1 MRRNTSITLYKTRR
15 IDATYQNIWA
25 FGNSSER
32 DAWLTSK
39 DRIQFVNCKYWKY
52 GEPIKVEISF
62 TDAFDYDYV
71 QIVNNVSDSV
81 NRKVYYC
88 FITNRAY
95 VSDNLTIMYLDVDI
109 VQTWY
114 FDGDG
119 SPCWAKNAMIAKS
132 TATINPPRGTA
143 NDFPAVQPIC
153 SDFIDAGQSYGVV
166 IYSSIN
172 LADLDNLTY
181 QTSIIDGQYTAS
193 PPYIMKGDSPSTIS
207 AIIRKVNDLGF
218 TDAISGIYIFP
229 TAYCNESILT
239 TTPQIPP
246 AEFYA
251 ADTVTITQPSK
262 CDGYTPVNNV
272 LLGYDYSYITINNGT
287 GETIKYRYEDF
298 EGSPAFRFRLCLAGG
313 SPTIIC
319 YPLNYITS
327 DGNERKQL
335 AQKITVP
342 VSCSYLND
350 SYKIWLAQSQNS
362 RQAALNQAAESIRQA
377 EQAKSASYAANLA
390 EPVNTVEQ
398 YARGLISGAA
408 DKLSQ
413 FGNLFSGDGI
423 ASIFGKKSEKTEQTQ
438 GLSIT
443 DIADTL
449 TDIGIAYVNRQLGIE
464 TAYQYDHAIKNAQ
477 LAQDALLASYRDR
490 AAVPAQA
497 VGSNAYG
504 DMTALGQYG
513 FMIATYTPTAEYA
526 EWIDKTLSAS
536 GHTVNKWALIKR
548 YHKKFD
554 YYKCTSIQLFSDEA
568 RPEFARYHITSII
581 NRGVYL
587 WYYDDADISSA
598 IGVPYNLENEVI

>member
-1 MRRNTSITLYKTRR
+1 MRRDTTIRLYKTRR

-25 FGNSSER
+25 FGSADDRE
-32 DAWLTSK
+32 AWLMSK
-39 DRIQFVNCKYWKY
+39 DSTMFTGCKYWKY
-52 GEPIKVEISF
+52 GEPIKVEIPF

-71 QIVNNVSDSV
+71 KIINNGDDV
-81 NRKVYYC
+81 RPPKIYYC

-95 VSDNLTIMYLDVDI
+95 ISDNLTIMYLDVDI

-114 FDGDG
+114 FNSDGT
-119 SPCWAKNAMIAKS
+119 PCWAKKAMISKS
-132 TATINPPRGTA
+132 TATINPPRGTP

-153 SDFIDAGQSYGVV
+153 TDLISANTEYGVV
-166 IYSSIN
+166 IYSSIDLTN
-172 LADLDNLTY
+172 LNSLRYLPA
-181 QTSIIDGQYTAS
+181 IINGQYTAA
-193 PPYIMKGDSPSTIS
+193 PPYVMKADVDALYSIISTLNN
-207 AIIRKVNDLGF
+207 KGY
-218 TDAISGIYIFP
+218 TDAIAGIYIFP
-229 TAYCNESILT
+229 ARYCNFSVLT
-239 TTPQIPP
+239 NSPKLPYADFYVNPP
-246 AEFYA
+246 
-251 ADTVTITQPSK
+251 VTINRPTK

-272 LLGYDYSYITINNGT
+272 LLGYDYSYITVNNGC
-287 GETIKYRYEDF
+287 GEVIKYNFEDF
-298 EGSPAFRFRLCLAGG
+298 YGDPIFNFRLCLAGG
-313 SPTIIC
+313 FPTIVCI
-319 YPLNYITS
+319 PENYIGPETL
-327 DGNERKQL
+327 DIQRVH
-335 AQKITVP
+335 KITVP

-408 DKLSQ
+408 DKLEQ
-413 FGNLFSGDGI
+413 FGNLFSGGGI
-423 ASIFGKKSEKTEQTQ
+423 AGIFGKKQQKTEQTQ

-443 DIADTL
+443 EVADTL

-504 DMTALGQYG
+504 DMTAFGQYG
-513 FMIATYTPTAEYA
+513 FMIATYTPTREYA

-536 GHTVNKWALIKR
+536 GHTVNKWGLIKR

-554 YYKCTSIQLFSDEA
+554 YYKCASMQLFADEA
-568 RPEFARYHITSII
+568 RPEFARYHIMSII

-587 WYYDDADISSA
+587 WYYDNGDISPA
-598 IGVPYNLENEVI
+598 IGVPYNLPNEVI

>member
-1 MRRNTSITLYKTRR
+1 MRRDTTITLYKTRR

-25 FGNSSER
+25 FGNVEER
-32 DAWLTSK
+32 NAWLTSK
-39 DRIQFVNCKYWKY
+39 DRVMFTNCKYWKY
-52 GEPIKVEISF
+52 GEPLKVEIPF

-71 QIVNNVSDSV
+71 RIVNNVSDPV
-81 NRKVYYC
+81 NQKTYYC

-95 VSDNLTIMYLDVDI
+95 ISDNLTIMYVDVDI

-114 FDGDG
+114 FDSDG
-119 SPCWAKNAMIAKS
+119 TPCWSKNAMIAKS

-153 SDFIDAGQSYGVV
+153 SDIIDAGQSYGVV
-166 IYSSIN
+166 IYSTIN
-172 LADLDNLTY
+172 LANLDNLTY
-181 QTSIIDGQYTAS
+181 QTAIIDGQYTAS
-193 PPYIMKGDSPSTIS
+193 PPYVMRADSPGAIS

-229 TAYCNESILT
+229 LRYCNQSVLT
-239 TTPQIPP
+239 ATPQLPP
-246 AEFYA
+246 AEFYTA
-251 ADTVTITQPSK
+251 PEVTIIQPSR
-262 CDGYTPVNNV
+262 CDGYTPVNSV
-272 LLGYDYSYITINNGT
+272 LLGYDYSYITVNNGT
-287 GETIKYRYEDF
+287 GEVIKYRYEDF
-298 EGSPAFRFRLCLAGG
+298 GGSPEFGFKLCLAGG
-313 SPTIIC
+313 SPTIVC
-319 YPLNYITS
+319 YPLNYITAA
-327 DGNERKQL
+327 DEYKQL

-408 DKLSQ
+408 DKLEQ

-423 ASIFGKKSEKTEQTQ
+423 AGIFGKKQQKTEQMQ
-438 GLSIT
+438 GFSISEV
-443 DIADTL
+443 ADTL

-477 LAQDALLASYRDR
+477 LAQDALLASYRDH

-513 FMIATYTPTAEYA
+513 FMIATYTPVREYA

-536 GHTVNKWALIKR
+536 GHTINKWGLIKR

-554 YYKCTSIQLFSDEA
+554 FYKCTSMQLFADEA
-568 RPEFARYHITSII
+568 RPELARYHIMSII
-581 NRGVYL
+581 NRGVYF
-587 WYYDDADISSA
+587 WYYDNGDISPA
-598 IGVPYNLENEVI
+598 IGVPYNLQNEVI

>member
-1 MRRNTSITLYKTRR
+1 MRRNTTITIYKTQR

-25 FGNSSER
+25 FNDTTER
-32 DAWLTSK
+32 GEWLRSK
-39 DRIQFVNCKYWKY
+39 PHIDFENCKFWKY
-52 GEPIKVEISF
+52 GEPIKIEVPF
-62 TDAFDYDYV
+62 ANAMDFDYV
-71 QIVNNVSDSV
+71 KITNHAGEAGNE
-81 NRKVYYC
+81 KTYYC

-95 VSDNLTIMYLDVDI
+95 ISDNLTMFYLDVDL

-114 FDGDG
+114 VDSTGV
-119 SPCWAKNAMIAKS
+119 PCWRHDAMIAKS
-132 TATINPPRGTA
+132 TAPINPPRGTA
-143 NDFPAVQPIC
+143 NDFPAVQPI
-153 SDFIDAGQSYGVV
+153 SNNVIVGGTYYGVV
-166 IYSSIN
+166 IYSTIN
-172 LADLDNLTY
+172 LANLNNLTY
-181 QTSIIDGQYTAS
+181 QTAIIDGQYTAA
-193 PPYIMKGDSPSTIS
+193 PPYVMTADNPADIS

-229 TAYCNESILT
+229 LRYCNESVLT
-239 TTPQIPP
+239 STPKLPTS
-246 AEFYA
+246 EFYA
-251 ADTVTITQPSK
+251 AQPVTITRPSQ
-262 CDGYTPVNNV
+262 CDGYTPVNSV
-272 LLGYDYSYITINNGT
+272 LLGYDYSYITVNNGT
-287 GETIKYRYEDF
+287 GEVIKYNYEDF
-298 EGSPAFRFRLCLAGG
+298 EGSPQFGFRLCLAGG
-313 SPTIIC
+313 SPTIAC
-319 YPLNYITS
+319 YPINYIAS
-327 DGNERKQL
+327 ADEYRQMS
-335 AQKITVP
+335 QKITVP

-362 RQAALNQAAESIRQA
+362 RQAALNQAAENIRQA

-408 DKLSQ
+408 DKLEQ

-423 ASIFGKKSEKTEQTQ
+423 AGIFGKKQQKTEQTQ
-438 GLSIT
+438 GLSISEV
-443 DIADTL
+443 ADTL

-504 DMTALGQYG
+504 DMTALQQYG

-536 GHTVNKWALIKR
+536 GHTINKWGRIAQ
-548 YHKKFD
+548 YHKTFD
-554 YYKCTSIQLFSDEA
+554 YYKCTSMQIFANAA
-568 RPEFARYHITSII
+568 RPEFARYHIMSIF

-587 WYYDDADISSA
+587 WYYDNGDISPA
-598 IGVPYNLENEVI
+598 IGIPYNLQNEVI

>member
-1 MRRNTSITLYKTRR
+1 MRRDTTITLYKTRR

-25 FGNSSER
+25 FSNAEER
-32 DAWLTSK
+32 NAWLTSK
-39 DRIQFVNCKYWKY
+39 DRIMFTNCKYWKY
-52 GEPIKVEISF
+52 GEPIKVEIPF

-71 QIVNNVSDSV
+71 QIVNNVSDTT
-81 NRKVYYC
+81 NRKTYYC

-95 VSDNLTIMYLDVDI
+95 ISDNLTVMYIDVDI

-114 FDGDG
+114 FNSDGT
-119 SPCWAKNAMIAKS
+119 PCWAKNAMIAKS

-153 SDFIDAGQSYGVV
+153 SDFISPGKAYGVV

-172 LADLDNLTY
+172 LSNLESPTY
-181 QTSIIDGQYTAS
+181 QTAMIDGQYTAA
-193 PPYIMKGDSPSTIS
+193 PPYVMRADVTTISNIISTLNNKGYTDVIAGIYMFPALYCNFTLLTNSPQLPTDNFYLSSTIT
-207 AIIRKVNDLGF
+207 INR
-218 TDAISGIYIFP
+218 P
-229 TAYCNESILT
+229 T
-239 TTPQIPP
+239 Q
-246 AEFYA
+246 
-251 ADTVTITQPSK
+251 

-272 LLGYDYSYITINNGT
+272 LLGYDYSYITVNNGT
-287 GETIKYRYEDF
+287 GEVTKYSYEDF
-298 EGSPAFRFRLCLAGG
+298 DGSPQFGFRLCLAGG
-313 SPTIIC
+313 SPSIAC
-319 YPLNYITS
+319 YPTNYITA
-327 DGNERKQL
+327 DADEYRQL
-335 AQKITVP
+335 SQKITVP

-408 DKLSQ
+408 DKLEQ

-423 ASIFGKKSEKTEQTQ
+423 AGIFGKKQQKTEQTQ
-438 GLSIT
+438 GLSISEV
-443 DIADTL
+443 ADTL

-464 TAYQYDHAIKNAQ
+464 TAYQYDHAIKNAE

-513 FMIATYTPTAEYA
+513 FMIAKYTPTADYA

-536 GHTVNKWALIKR
+536 GHTVNKWGLIKR

-554 YYKCTSIQLFSDEA
+554 YYKCTSMQLFADEA
-568 RPEFARYHITSII
+568 RPEFARYHIMSII

-587 WYYDDADISSA
+587 WYYDNGDISPA
-598 IGVPYNLENEVI
+598 IGVPYNLPNEVI

>member
-1 MRRNTSITLYKTRR
+1 MRRDTTITLYKTHR

-25 FGNSSER
+25 FGNVDER
-32 DAWLTSK
+32 NAWLTSK
-39 DRIQFVNCKYWKY
+39 DRTMFTNCKYWKY
-52 GEPIKVEISF
+52 GEPIKVEIPF

-71 QIVNNVSDSV
+71 QIVNNVSDPA
-81 NRKVYYC
+81 NRKIYYC

-95 VSDNLTIMYLDVDI
+95 ISDNLTVMYIDVDI

-114 FDGDG
+114 FDSDG
-119 SPCWAKNAMIAKS
+119 KPCWAKNTMIAKS

-153 SDFIDAGQSYGVV
+153 SDFSSAGKAYGIV

-172 LADLDNLTY
+172 LSNLDTPTY
-181 QTSIIDGQYTAS
+181 TSGIIDGQYTAA
-193 PPYIMKGDSPSTIS
+193 PPYVMNANVATVTNIINTLNNKGY
-207 AIIRKVNDLGF
+207 
-218 TDAISGIYIFP
+218 TDAIAGIYIFP
-229 TAYCNESILT
+229 LIYCNFTVLT
-239 TTPQIPP
+239 DSPQLPP
-246 AEFYA
+246 AEFYNSS
-251 ADTVTITQPSK
+251 TITLNQPSK

-272 LLGYDYSYITINNGT
+272 LLGYDYSYITVNNGT
-287 GETIKYRYEDF
+287 GEVVKYHYEDF
-298 EGSPAFRFRLCLAGG
+298 DGSPQFAFRLCLAGG
-313 SPTIIC
+313 SPSIVC
-319 YPLNYITS
+319 YPTNYITA
-327 DGNERKQL
+327 DADEHKQL
-335 AQKITVP
+335 VQKITVP

-350 SYKIWLAQSQNS
+350 SYKIWLAQTQNS

-377 EQAKSASYAANLA
+377 EHAKSASYAANLA
-390 EPVNTVEQ
+390 EPVNVFEQ
-398 YARGLISGAA
+398 YARGIISSTA
-408 DKLSQ
+408 DKLEQ

-423 ASIFGKKSEKTEQTQ
+423 AGIFGKKSQKTEQTQ
-438 GLSIT
+438 GLPIT
-443 DIADTL
+443 EIADTL

-490 AAVPAQA
+490 VAVPAQA

-513 FMIATYTPTAEYA
+513 FMIATFTPTAEYA

-536 GHTVNKWALIKR
+536 GHTVNKWGLIKR

-554 YYKCTSIQLFSDEA
+554 YYKCASMQLFADEA
-568 RPEFARYHITSII
+568 RPEFARYHIMSII

-587 WYYDDADISSA
+587 WYYDNGDISPA
-598 IGVPYNLENEVI
+598 IGVPYNLQNEVI

>member
-1 MRRNTSITLYKTRR
+1 MRRDTTITLYKTRR

-25 FGNSSER
+25 FGNADER
-32 DAWLTSK
+32 NAWLLSK
-39 DRIQFVNCKYWKY
+39 DSVMFTDCKFWKY
-52 GEPIKVEISF
+52 GEPIKVEIPF
-62 TDAFDYDYV
+62 ADVFEYDYV
-71 QIVNNVSDSV
+71 KIVNNVSDAT
-81 NRKVYYC
+81 KQKTYYC

-95 VSDNLTIMYLDVDI
+95 ISDNLSIMYLDVDI

-114 FDGDG
+114 FNSDGT
-119 SPCWAKNAMIAKS
+119 PCWAKNAMIAKS

-143 NDFPAVQPIC
+143 NDFPTVQPIC
-153 SDFIDAGQSYGVV
+153 NDFSSAGKAYGIV

-172 LADLDNLTY
+172 LANLDTPSY
-181 QTSIIDGQYTAS
+181 TSGIIDGQYTAA
-193 PPYIMKGDSPSTIS
+193 PPYVMNANVTAVTNIINTLNNKGY
-207 AIIRKVNDLGF
+207 
-218 TDAISGIYIFP
+218 TDAIAGIYIFP
-229 TAYCNESILT
+229 LAYCNFNVLT
-239 TTPQIPP
+239 DSPQLPP
-246 AEFYA
+246 AEFYNSS
-251 ADTVTITQPSK
+251 TITLNQPSK

-287 GETIKYRYEDF
+287 GEIVKYHYEDF
-298 EGSPAFRFRLCLAGG
+298 YGSPQFAFRLCLAGG
-313 SPTIIC
+313 SPSIVC
-319 YPLNYITS
+319 YPTNYITA
-327 DGNERKQL
+327 DVDEHKQL
-335 AQKITVP
+335 AQKITIP

-362 RQAALNQAAESIRQA
+362 RQVALNQSAESIRQA
-377 EQAKSASYAANLA
+377 GYAKNASYAANLA
-390 EPVNTVEQ
+390 GPVYDFEQ
-398 YARGLISGAA
+398 YARGIIGNAT
-408 DKLSQ
+408 DKLSK

-423 ASIFGKKSEKTEQTQ
+423 ASLFGKKKQKTEQSQ
-438 GLSIT
+438 GLPIT
-443 DIADTL
+443 EIADTL

-504 DMTALGQYG
+504 DMTTLGQYG
-513 FMIATYTPTAEYA
+513 FMFAAYTPTAEYA

-536 GHTVNKWALIKR
+536 GHTVNQWALIKR

-554 YYKCTSIQLFSDEA
+554 YYKCASIQLFADEA

-598 IGVPYNLENEVI
+598 IGVPYNLQNEVI

>member
-1 MRRNTSITLYKTRR
+1 MRQRNTLITLYKTQR

-25 FGNSSER
+25 FNDTTER
-32 DAWLTSK
+32 LEWLTSK
-39 DRIQFVNCKYWKY
+39 PHRDFYNCKYWKY
-52 GEPIKVEISF
+52 GEPIKLEIPF
-62 TDAFDYDYV
+62 YNAMDFDYV
-71 QIVNNVSDSV
+71 KITNNVGEQGV
-81 NRKVYYC
+81 EKIYYC

-95 VSDNLTIMYLDVDI
+95 ISDNLSIFYVDVDI

-114 FDGDG
+114 VDSAGV
-119 SPCWAKNAMIAKS
+119 PCWKKDAMIAKS
-132 TATINPPRGTA
+132 TAPINPPRGTA
-143 NDFPAVQPIC
+143 SDFPAVQPIC
-153 SDFIDAGQSYGVV
+153 SDFITAGTSYGVV

-172 LADLDNLTY
+172 LANLDTPTY
-181 QTSIIDGQYTAS
+181 QTAIIDGQYTAA
-193 PPYIMKGDSPSTIS
+193 PPYVMLANVTAISNIITSLNNKGY
-207 AIIRKVNDLGF
+207 
-218 TDAISGIYIFP
+218 TDAISGIYIYP
-229 TAYCNESILT
+229 LRYCNQSMLT
-239 TTPQIPP
+239 NSPQLPT

-251 ADTVTITQPSK
+251 TEVVTINQPTK
-262 CDGYTPVNNV
+262 CDGYTPLNNV

-287 GETIKYRYEDF
+287 GEVVKYRYEDF
-298 EGSPAFRFRLCLAGG
+298 DGSPQFGFRLCLAGG
-313 SPTIIC
+313 SPSIVC
-319 YPLNYITS
+319 YARNYITS
-327 DGNERKQL
+327 DVDERIQM

-408 DKLSQ
+408 DKLEQ

-423 ASIFGKKSEKTEQTQ
+423 AGIFGKKQQKTEQTQ
-438 GLSIT
+438 GLSISEV
-443 DIADTL
+443 ADTL

-513 FMIATYTPTAEYA
+513 FMIATYTPVREYA

-536 GHTVNKWALIKR
+536 GHTVNKWGRIAR
-548 YHKKFD
+548 YHKTFD
-554 YYKCTSIQLFSDEA
+554 YYKCTSMQIFANAA
-568 RPEFARYHITSII
+568 RPEFARYHIMSIF

-587 WYYDDADISSA
+587 WYYNDGDISPA
-598 IGVPYNLENEVI
+598 IGIPYNLQNEVI

>member
-1 MRRNTSITLYKTRR
+1 MRRNTTITLYKTQR

-25 FGNSSER
+25 FNDTTER
-32 DAWLTSK
+32 GEWLRSK
-39 DRIQFVNCKYWKY
+39 PHVMFENCKYWKY
-52 GEPIKVEISF
+52 GEPIKLEVPFASAM
-62 TDAFDYDYV
+62 DFDYV
-71 QIVNNVSDSV
+71 KITNHAGEVGNE
-81 NRKVYYC
+81 KIYYC

-95 VSDNLTIMYLDVDI
+95 LSDNLTVFYVDVDI
-109 VQTWY
+109 VQTW
-114 FDGDG
+114 FVDSAGA
-119 SPCWAKNAMIAKS
+119 PCWKKDAMIAKS
-132 TATINPPRGTA
+132 TAPINPPRGTA
-143 NDFPAVQPIC
+143 SDFPVVQPIC
-153 SDFIDAGQSYGVV
+153 KELNDGGTAYGVV

-172 LADLDNLTY
+172 LANLESLTY
-181 QTSIIDGQYTAS
+181 QTAIIDGRYTAA
-193 PPYIMKGDSPSTIS
+193 PPYVMNADVS
-207 AIIRKVNDLGF
+207 AISNIITKLNNNGY
-218 TDAISGIYIFP
+218 TDAIAGIYLFP
-229 TAYCNESILT
+229 LKYCNYPMLSNSPQLPPENFYLT
-239 TTPQIPP
+239 STL
-246 AEFYA
+246 
-251 ADTVTITQPSK
+251 TVVQPSK

-287 GETIKYRYEDF
+287 GEVVKYRFEDF
-298 EGSPAFRFRLCLAGG
+298 DGSPQFAFRLCLAGG
-313 SPTIIC
+313 SPSIVC
-319 YPLNYITS
+319 YPTNYITA
-327 DGNERKQL
+327 DAAEHKQL

-362 RQAALNQAAESIRQA
+362 RQAALNQSAESIRQA
-377 EQAKSASYAANLA
+377 QQAKSASYAANLA

-408 DKLSQ
+408 DKLEQ

-423 ASIFGKKSEKTEQTQ
+423 AGIFGKKQQKTEQSQ

-443 DIADTL
+443 EVADTL

-513 FMIATYTPTAEYA
+513 FMFATYTPTAEYA

-536 GHTVNKWALIKR
+536 GHTVNKWGRIAR
-548 YHKKFD
+548 YHKTFD
-554 YYKCTSIQLFSDEA
+554 FYKCTSMQIFANAA
-568 RPEFARYHITSII
+568 RPEFARYHIMSIF

-587 WYYDDADISSA
+587 WYYNDGDISPA
-598 IGVPYNLENEVI
+598 IGIPYNLQNEVI

>member
-1 MRRNTSITLYKTRR
+1 MRRDTTITLYKTRR

-25 FGNSSER
+25 FGNVEER
-32 DAWLTSK
+32 NAWLTSK
-39 DRIQFVNCKYWKY
+39 DRTMFTNCKYWKY
-52 GEPIKVEISF
+52 GEPLKIEIPF
-62 TDAFDYDYV
+62 TDAFEYDYV
-71 QIVNNVSDSV
+71 QIVNNVSDAT
-81 NRKVYYC
+81 NRKTYYC

-95 VSDNLTIMYLDVDI
+95 ISDNLTVMYIDVDI

-114 FDGDG
+114 FNSDGT
-119 SPCWAKNAMIAKS
+119 PCWAKNAMIAKS
-132 TATINPPRGTA
+132 TATINPPRGAA

-153 SDFIDAGQSYGVV
+153 SDFISPGKAYGVV
-166 IYSSIN
+166 IYSSVN
-172 LADLDNLTY
+172 LSNLESPTY
-181 QTSIIDGQYTAS
+181 QTAMIDGQYTAA
-193 PPYIMKGDSPSTIS
+193 PPYVMRADVTTIS
-207 AIIRKVNDLGF
+207 NIISTLNNKGY
-218 TDAISGIYIFP
+218 TDAIAGIYIFP
-229 TAYCNESILT
+229 ALYCNFTLLT
-239 TTPQIPP
+239 NSPQLPTDD
-246 AEFYA
+246 FYLSS
-251 ADTVTITQPSK
+251 TITINRPTQ

-272 LLGYDYSYITINNGT
+272 LLGYDYSYITVNNGT
-287 GETIKYRYEDF
+287 GEVTKYSYEDF
-298 EGSPAFRFRLCLAGG
+298 DGSPQFGFRLCLVGG
-313 SPTIIC
+313 SPSIAC
-319 YPLNYITS
+319 YPTNYITA
-327 DGNERKQL
+327 DADEYRQL
-335 AQKITVP
+335 SQKITVP

-377 EQAKSASYAANLA
+377 EQAKSASYSANLA

-408 DKLSQ
+408 DKLEQ

-423 ASIFGKKSEKTEQTQ
+423 AGIFGKKQQKTEQTQ

-443 DIADTL
+443 EVADTL

-536 GHTVNKWALIKR
+536 GHTVNKWGLIKR

-554 YYKCTSIQLFSDEA
+554 YYKCTSMQLFADEA
-568 RPEFARYHITSII
+568 RPEFARYHIMSII

-587 WYYDDADISSA
+587 WYYDNGDISPA
-598 IGVPYNLENEVI
+598 IGVPYNLQNEVI

>member
-1 MRRNTSITLYKTRR
+1 MRRGTTITLYKTHR

-25 FGNSSER
+25 FDSADER
-32 DAWLTSK
+32 NAWLMTK
-39 DRIQFVNCKYWKY
+39 DSIMFTGCKYWKY
-52 GEPIKVEISF
+52 GEPIKVEIPF
-62 TDAFDYDYV
+62 TNAFDYDYV
-71 QIVNNVSDSV
+71 KIINKGDDVTPP
-81 NRKVYYC
+81 KIYYC

-95 VSDNLTIMYLDVDI
+95 ISDNLSIMYLDVDI

-114 FDGDG
+114 FNSDGT
-119 SPCWAKNAMIAKS
+119 PCWAKNAMIAKS
-132 TATINPPRGTA
+132 TATTNPPRGTA
-143 NDFPAVQPIC
+143 NDFPSVQPIC
-153 SDFIDAGQSYGVV
+153 SDFITPGNLYGVV

-172 LADLDNLTY
+172 LTSLDSPGY
-181 QTSIIDGQYTAS
+181 VSAIIDGQYTAA
-193 PPYIMKGDSPSTIS
+193 PPYVMKSDVT
-207 AIIRKVNDLGF
+207 AITNIIKTLNDKGY

-229 TAYCNESILT
+229 ALYCNFTTLT
-239 TTPQIPP
+239 NSPQLPQ
-246 AEFYA
+246 ANFYLSS
-251 ADTVTITQPSK
+251 TVTINRPSK

-272 LLGYDYSYITINNGT
+272 LLGYDYSYITVNNGT
-287 GETIKYRYEDF
+287 GEVVKYSYEDF
-298 EGSPAFRFRLCLAGG
+298 DGSPQFAFRLCLAGG
-313 SPTIIC
+313 SPSIVC
-319 YPLNYITS
+319 YPTNYITA
-327 DGNERKQL
+327 DAEEHKQL

-350 SYKIWLAQSQNS
+350 NYKIWLAQSQNS

-408 DKLSQ
+408 DKLEQ

-423 ASIFGKKSEKTEQTQ
+423 AGIFGKKSQKTEQTQ
-438 GLSIT
+438 GLSISEV
-443 DIADTL
+443 ADTL

-536 GHTVNKWALIKR
+536 GHTINKWGLIKR

-554 YYKCTSIQLFSDEA
+554 YYKCTSMQLFADEA
-568 RPEFARYHITSII
+568 RPEFARYHIMSIF

-587 WYYDDADISSA
+587 WYYDGGDISPA
-598 IGVPYNLENEVI
+598 IGIPYNLQNEVI

>member
-1 MRRNTSITLYKTRR
+1 MRRNTTITVYKTQR

-25 FGNSSER
+25 FDNTTERGEWLNSKPHTTLE
-32 DAWLTSK
+32 
-39 DRIQFVNCKYWKY
+39 NCKYWKY
-52 GEPIKVEISF
+52 GEPIKLEVPFVSAI
-62 TDAFDYDYV
+62 DFDYV
-71 QIVNNVSDSV
+71 KITNNAGEVGSE
-81 NRKVYYC
+81 KIYYC

-95 VSDNLTIMYLDVDI
+95 LSDNLTVFYVDVDI

-114 FDGDG
+114 IDSAGV
-119 SPCWAKNAMIAKS
+119 PCWKKDAMIAKS
-132 TATINPPRGTA
+132 TATINPPRGTT

-153 SDFIDAGQSYGVV
+153 SGFISAGKTYGVV

-172 LADLDNLTY
+172 LSNLESPTY
-181 QTSIIDGQYTAS
+181 QTAIIDGQYTAA
-193 PPYIMKGDSPSTIS
+193 PPYVMTADVTAISNVITTLNNKGY
-207 AIIRKVNDLGF
+207 
-218 TDAISGIYIFP
+218 TDAIAGIYIFP
-229 TAYCNESILT
+229 SIYCNFTLLT
-239 TTPQIPP
+239 NSPQLPTD
-246 AEFYA
+246 AFYSSS
-251 ADTVTITQPSK
+251 TITINRPTQ

-272 LLGYDYSYITINNGT
+272 LLGYDYSYITVNNGT
-287 GETIKYRYEDF
+287 GEVTKYSFEDF
-298 EGSPAFRFRLCLAGG
+298 DGSPQFGFRLCLAGG
-313 SPTIIC
+313 SPSIAC
-319 YPLNYITS
+319 YPTNYITA
-327 DGNERKQL
+327 DADEYRQL
-335 AQKITVP
+335 SQKITVP

-408 DKLSQ
+408 DKLEQ

-423 ASIFGKKSEKTEQTQ
+423 AGIFGKKQQKTEQTQ
-438 GLSIT
+438 GLSISEV
-443 DIADTL
+443 ADTL

-536 GHTVNKWALIKR
+536 GHTINKWGRIAR
-548 YHKKFD
+548 YHKTFD
-554 YYKCTSIQLFSDEA
+554 FYKCTSMQIFANSA
-568 RPEFARYHITSII
+568 RPEFARYHIMSIF

-587 WYYDDADISSA
+587 WYYNDGDISPA
-598 IGVPYNLENEVI
+598 IGIPYNLPNEVI

>member
-1 MRRNTSITLYKTRR
+1 MRRDTTITLYKTRR

-25 FGNSSER
+25 FGNADER
-32 DAWLTSK
+32 NAWLTSK
-39 DRIQFVNCKYWKY
+39 DRTMFTNCKYWKY
-52 GEPIKVEISF
+52 GEPLKVEIPF

-71 QIVNNVSDSV
+71 RIVNNVSDPV
-81 NRKVYYC
+81 NQKTYYC

-95 VSDNLTIMYLDVDI
+95 ISDNLTIMYVDVDI

-114 FDGDG
+114 FDSDG
-119 SPCWAKNAMIAKS
+119 KPCWSKNAMIAKS

-143 NDFPAVQPIC
+143 NDFPSVEPIC
-153 SDFIDAGQSYGVV
+153 HDIITAGRQYGIV

-172 LADLDNLTY
+172 LEYLDNPSYLPA
-181 QTSIIDGQYTAS
+181 IIDGQYTAA
-193 PPYIMKGDSPSTIS
+193 PPYVMTSDVTALANIITTLNNKGY
-207 AIIRKVNDLGF
+207 
-218 TDAISGIYIFP
+218 TDAISGIYVFP
-229 TAYCNESILT
+229 LDYCNAGVLT
-239 TTPQIPP
+239 NSPKLP
-246 AEFYA
+246 ATEFYL
-251 ADTVTITQPSK
+251 TGTLTIKRPVK
-262 CDGYTPVNNV
+262 CETYTPVNSV
-272 LLGYDYSYITINNGT
+272 LLGYDYSYITVNNGC
-287 GETIKYRYEDF
+287 GEVIKYNFEDF
-298 EGSPAFRFRLCLAGG
+298 GGDPIFSFRLCLAGG
-313 SPTIIC
+313 FPTIVC
-319 YPLNYITS
+319 MPENYIGPEQA
-327 DGNERKQL
+327 DIQR
-335 AQKITVP
+335 AHKITVP

-377 EQAKSASYAANLA
+377 EQAKNASYAANLA

-408 DKLSQ
+408 DKLEQ

-423 ASIFGKKSEKTEQTQ
+423 AGIFGKKQQKTEQAQ
-438 GLSIT
+438 GLSISEV
-443 DIADTL
+443 ADTL

-536 GHTVNKWALIKR
+536 GHTVNKWGLIKR

-554 YYKCTSIQLFSDEA
+554 YYKCTSMQLFADEA
-568 RPEFARYHITSII
+568 RPEFARYHIMSII
-581 NRGVYL
+581 NRGVYF
-587 WYYDDADISSA
+587 WYYDNGDISPA
-598 IGVPYNLENEVI
+598 IGVPYNLQNEVI

>member
-1 MRRNTSITLYKTRR
+1 MRRNTTITIYKTQR

-25 FGNSSER
+25 FNDTTER
-32 DAWLTSK
+32 GDWLRSK
-39 DRIQFVNCKYWKY
+39 PHIDFENCKYWKY
-52 GEPIKVEISF
+52 GEPIKLEVPF
-62 TDAFDYDYV
+62 VDAMDFDYV
-71 QIVNNVSDSV
+71 KITNHPGEVGNE
-81 NRKVYYC
+81 KVYYC

-95 VSDNLTIMYLDVDI
+95 ISDNLTVFYVDVDI

-114 FDGDG
+114 VDSAGV
-119 SPCWAKNAMIAKS
+119 PCWKHDAMIAKS
-132 TATINPPRGTA
+132 TATINPPRGTP

-153 SDFIDAGQSYGVV
+153 SNLITGGTEYGVV

-172 LADLDNLTY
+172 LTKLDSPTY
-181 QTSIIDGQYTAS
+181 TSAIIDGQYTAA
-193 PPYIMKGDSPSTIS
+193 PPYVMLANVTAISNIITSLNNKGY
-207 AIIRKVNDLGF
+207 
-218 TDAISGIYIFP
+218 TDAISGIYMFP
-229 TAYCNESILT
+229 LVYCDRTILT
-239 TTPQIPP
+239 NTPQIPP
-246 AEFYA
+246 GEFYA
-251 ADTVTITQPSK
+251 TEVVTINQPSK

-287 GETIKYRYEDF
+287 GEVVKYRYEDF
-298 EGSPAFRFRLCLAGG
+298 DGSPEFGFRLCLAGG
-313 SPTIIC
+313 SPSIVC
-319 YPLNYITS
+319 YPRNYITS
-327 DGNERKQL
+327 DIDERIQI

-408 DKLSQ
+408 DKLEQ

-423 ASIFGKKSEKTEQTQ
+423 AGIFGKKQQKTEQTQ
-438 GLSIT
+438 GLSISEV
-443 DIADTL
+443 ADTL

-536 GHTVNKWALIKR
+536 GHTVNKWGRIAR
-548 YHKKFD
+548 YHKTFD
-554 YYKCTSIQLFSDEA
+554 FYKCTSMQLFANSA
-568 RPEFARYHITSII
+568 RPEFARYHIMSIF

-587 WYYDDADISSA
+587 WYYNDGDISPA
-598 IGVPYNLENEVI
+598 IGIPYNLQNEVI

>member
-1 MRRNTSITLYKTRR
+1 MRRNTLITLYKTRR

-25 FGNSSER
+25 FRNAEER
-32 DAWLTSK
+32 NAWLTSK
-39 DRIQFVNCKYWKY
+39 DYVLFQDCKYWKY
-52 GEPIKVEISF
+52 GEPIKVEIPFS
-62 TDAFDYDYV
+62 DAFDYDYV
-71 QIVNNVSDSV
+71 KIINNSSDAS
-81 NRKVYYC
+81 KQKTYYC

-95 VSDNLTIMYLDVDI
+95 VSDNLTIMYIDVDI

-114 FDGDG
+114 FNSDGT
-119 SPCWAKNAMIAKS
+119 PCWAKNAMIAKS

-143 NDFPAVQPIC
+143 SDFPAVQPIC
-153 SDFIDAGQSYGVV
+153 SNLITGGTEYGVV

-172 LADLDNLTY
+172 LTNLNSPSY
-181 QTSIIDGQYTAS
+181 TSAIIDGQYTAA
-193 PPYIMKGDSPSTIS
+193 PPYVMLADVTAISNIITSLNNKGY
-207 AIIRKVNDLGF
+207 
-218 TDAISGIYIFP
+218 TDAISGIYMFP
-229 TAYCNESILT
+229 LVYCDRSILT
-239 TTPQIPP
+239 NTPRIPP
-246 AEFYA
+246 GEFYA
-251 ADTVTITQPSK
+251 TEVVTINQPSK

-287 GETIKYRYEDF
+287 GEVVKYRYEDF
-298 EGSPAFRFRLCLAGG
+298 DGSPEFGFRLCLAGG
-313 SPTIIC
+313 SPSVVC
-319 YPLNYITS
+319 YPRNYITS
-327 DGNERKQL
+327 DIDERIQI

-408 DKLSQ
+408 DKLEQ

-423 ASIFGKKSEKTEQTQ
+423 AGIFGKKQQKTEQTQ
-438 GLSIT
+438 GLSISEV
-443 DIADTL
+443 ADTL

-513 FMIATYTPTAEYA
+513 FMIATYTPVHEYA

-536 GHTVNKWALIKR
+536 GHTVNKWGLIKR

-554 YYKCTSIQLFSDEA
+554 YYKCTSMQLFADEA
-568 RPEFARYHITSII
+568 RPEFARYHIMSIF

-587 WYYDDADISSA
+587 WYYNDGDISPA
-598 IGVPYNLENEVI
+598 IGIPYNLPNEVI

>member
-1 MRRNTSITLYKTRR
+1 MRRNTTITIYKTQR

-25 FGNSSER
+25 FNDTTER
-32 DAWLTSK
+32 GEWLRSK
-39 DRIQFVNCKYWKY
+39 PHTTFENCKYWKY
-52 GEPIKVEISF
+52 GEPIKIEVPFASAM
-62 TDAFDYDYV
+62 DFDYV
-71 QIVNNVSDSV
+71 KITNHAGEVGNE
-81 NRKVYYC
+81 KVYYC

-95 VSDNLTIMYLDVDI
+95 ISDNLTVFYVDVDI
-109 VQTWY
+109 VQTW
-114 FDGDG
+114 FIDSAGV
-119 SPCWAKNAMIAKS
+119 PCWKKDAMIAKS
-132 TATINPPRGTA
+132 TAPINPPRGTP

-153 SDFIDAGQSYGVV
+153 SDFISAGKTYGVV

-172 LADLDNLTY
+172 LANLESPTY
-181 QTSIIDGQYTAS
+181 QTAIIDGQYTAA
-193 PPYIMKGDSPSTIS
+193 PPYVMLANVTAISNIITSLNNKGY
-207 AIIRKVNDLGF
+207 

-229 TAYCNESILT
+229 LRYCKQSILT
-239 TTPQIPP
+239 NSPQLPS
-246 AEFYA
+246 AEFYE
-251 ADTVTITQPSK
+251 TEVVTINQPSK
-262 CDGYTPVNNV
+262 CDGYTPLNNV

-287 GETIKYRYEDF
+287 GEVVKYRYEDF
-298 EGSPAFRFRLCLAGG
+298 DGSPQFGFRLCLAGG
-313 SPTIIC
+313 SPSIVC
-319 YPLNYITS
+319 YARNYITS
-327 DGNERKQL
+327 DVDERIQT

-408 DKLSQ
+408 DKLEQ

-423 ASIFGKKSEKTEQTQ
+423 AGIFGKKQQKTEQTQ

-443 DIADTL
+443 EVADTL

-477 LAQDALLASYRDR
+477 LAQDALLASYRDH

-526 EWIDKTLSAS
+526 EWIDKTLPAS
-536 GHTVNKWALIKR
+536 GHTVNKWGRIAK
-548 YHKKFD
+548 YHKVFD
-554 YYKCTSIQLFSDEA
+554 YYKCTSMQIFANAA
-568 RPEFARYHITSII
+568 RPEFARYHIMSIF

-587 WYYDDADISSA
+587 WYYNDGDISPA
-598 IGVPYNLENEVI
+598 IGIPYNLQNEVI

>member
-1 MRRNTSITLYKTRR
+1 MFT
-15 IDATYQNIWA
+15 
-25 FGNSSER
+25 
-32 DAWLTSK
+32 
-39 DRIQFVNCKYWKY
+39 NCKYWKY
-52 GEPIKVEISF
+52 GEPLKIEIPF

-71 QIVNNVSDSV
+71 QIVNNVSDPA
-81 NRKVYYC
+81 NRKTYYC

-95 VSDNLTIMYLDVDI
+95 VSDNITIMYIDVDI

-114 FDGDG
+114 FNSDGT
-119 SPCWAKNAMIAKS
+119 PCWAKNAMIAKS

-143 NDFPAVQPIC
+143 NDFPSVQPIC
-153 SDFIDAGQSYGVV
+153 SDFITPGNLYGVV

-172 LADLDNLTY
+172 LTSLDSPGY
-181 QTSIIDGQYTAS
+181 VSAVIDGQYTAA
-193 PPYIMKGDSPSTIS
+193 PPYVMKSDVT
-207 AIIRKVNDLGF
+207 AITNIIKTLNDKGY

-229 TAYCNESILT
+229 GLYCNFTTLT
-239 TTPQIPP
+239 NSPQLPQ
-246 AEFYA
+246 ANFYLSS
-251 ADTVTITQPSK
+251 TVTINRPSK

-287 GETIKYRYEDF
+287 GEVVKYRYEDF
-298 EGSPAFRFRLCLAGG
+298 DGSPQFAFRLCLAGG
-313 SPTIIC
+313 SPSIVC
-319 YPLNYITS
+319 YPTNYITA
-327 DGNERKQL
+327 DAEEHKQL

-362 RQAALNQAAESIRQA
+362 RQAALNQATESIRQA

-408 DKLSQ
+408 DKLEQ

-423 ASIFGKKSEKTEQTQ
+423 AGIFGKKQQKTEQTQ

-443 DIADTL
+443 EVADTL

-504 DMTALGQYG
+504 DMTAMGQYG
-513 FMIATYTPTAEYA
+513 FMIAAYTPTAEYA

-536 GHTVNKWALIKR
+536 GHTINKWGLIKR

-554 YYKCTSIQLFSDEA
+554 YYKCTSMQLFADEA
-568 RPEFARYHITSII
+568 RPEFARYHIMSIF

-587 WYYDDADISSA
+587 WYYDGGDISPA
-598 IGVPYNLENEVI
+598 IGIPYNLQNEVI

>member
-1 MRRNTSITLYKTRR
+1 MRRDTTITLYKTRR

-25 FGNSSER
+25 FGNVEER
-32 DAWLTSK
+32 NAWFTSK
-39 DRIQFVNCKYWKY
+39 DRVMFTNCKYWKY
-52 GEPIKVEISF
+52 GEPLKVEIPF

-71 QIVNNVSDSV
+71 RIVNNVSDPV
-81 NRKVYYC
+81 NQKTYYC

-95 VSDNLTIMYLDVDI
+95 ISDNLTIMYVDVDI

-114 FDGDG
+114 FDSDG
-119 SPCWAKNAMIAKS
+119 KPCWSKNAMIAKS

-143 NDFPAVQPIC
+143 SDFPSVEPIC
-153 SDFIDAGQSYGVV
+153 HDIITAGRQYGIV

-172 LADLDNLTY
+172 LEHLDNPSYLPA
-181 QTSIIDGQYTAS
+181 IIDGQYTAA
-193 PPYIMKGDSPSTIS
+193 PPYVMTSDVTALANIITTLNNKGY
-207 AIIRKVNDLGF
+207 
-218 TDAISGIYIFP
+218 TDAISGIYVFP
-229 TAYCNESILT
+229 LDYCNAGVLT
-239 TTPQIPP
+239 NSPKLP
-246 AEFYA
+246 APEFYL
-251 ADTVTITQPSK
+251 TGTLTIKRPVK
-262 CDGYTPVNNV
+262 CETYTPVNSV
-272 LLGYDYSYITINNGT
+272 LLGYDYSYITVNNGC
-287 GETIKYRYEDF
+287 GEVIKYNFEDF
-298 EGSPAFRFRLCLAGG
+298 SGDPIFSFRLCLAGG
-313 SPTIIC
+313 FPTIVC
-319 YPLNYITS
+319 MPENYIGPEQA
-327 DGNERKQL
+327 DIQR
-335 AQKITVP
+335 AHKITVP

-398 YARGLISGAA
+398 YARGLISGVA
-408 DKLSQ
+408 DKLEQ

-423 ASIFGKKSEKTEQTQ
+423 AGIFGKKQQKTEQAQ
-438 GLSIT
+438 GLSISEV
-443 DIADTL
+443 ADTL

-536 GHTVNKWALIKR
+536 GHTVNKWGLIKR

-554 YYKCTSIQLFSDEA
+554 YYKCTSMQLFADEA
-568 RPEFARYHITSII
+568 RPEFARYHIMSII
-581 NRGVYL
+581 NRGVYF
-587 WYYDDADISSA
+587 WYYDNGDISPA
-598 IGVPYNLENEVI
+598 IGVPYNLQNEVI

>member
-1 MRRNTSITLYKTRR
+1 MRRDTTITLYKTRR

-25 FGNSSER
+25 FGNAEER
-32 DAWLTSK
+32 NAWLTSK
-39 DRIQFVNCKYWKY
+39 DRAMFTGCKYWKY
-52 GEPIKVEISF
+52 GEPLKVEIPF

-71 QIVNNVSDSV
+71 QIVNNVSDPT
-81 NRKVYYC
+81 NRKIYYC

-95 VSDNLTIMYLDVDI
+95 ISDNLTIMYIDVDI

-114 FDGDG
+114 FNSDGT
-119 SPCWAKNAMIAKS
+119 PCWAKNAMIAKS

-153 SDFIDAGQSYGVV
+153 SDLITAGNTYGVV

-172 LADLDNLTY
+172 LANLESPTY
-181 QTSIIDGQYTAS
+181 QTSIIDGQYTAA
-193 PPYIMKGDSPSTIS
+193 PPYVMKADVS
-207 AIIRKVNDLGF
+207 AISNIITTLNNKGY
-218 TDAISGIYIFP
+218 TDAIAGIYIFP
-229 TAYCNESILT
+229 AIYCNFTTLT
-239 TTPQIPP
+239 NSPQLPQ
-246 AEFYA
+246 ANFYL
-251 ADTVTITQPSK
+251 TSTLTINKPSK
-262 CDGYTPVNNV
+262 CDGYIPVNNV

-287 GETIKYRYEDF
+287 GEVVKYHYEDF
-298 EGSPAFRFRLCLAGG
+298 DGSPQFAFRLCLAGG
-313 SPTIIC
+313 SPSIVC
-319 YPLNYITS
+319 YPTNYITA
-327 DGNERKQL
+327 DAEEHKQL

-362 RQAALNQAAESIRQA
+362 RQAALNQAAENIRQA

-408 DKLSQ
+408 DKLEQ

-423 ASIFGKKSEKTEQTQ
+423 VGIFGKKQQKTEQTQ

-443 DIADTL
+443 EVADTL

-464 TAYQYDHAIKNAQ
+464 TAYQYDHAIKNAE

-513 FMIATYTPTAEYA
+513 FMIATYTPVREYA

-536 GHTVNKWALIKR
+536 GHTVNKWGLIKR

-554 YYKCTSIQLFSDEA
+554 FYKCTSMQLFADEA
-568 RPEFARYHITSII
+568 RPEFARYHIMSII

-587 WYYDDADISSA
+587 WYYDNGDISSA
-598 IGVPYNLENEVI
+598 IGVPYNLQNEVI

>member
-1 MRRNTSITLYKTRR
+1 MRRNTTITIYKTQR

-25 FGNSSER
+25 FNNTTER
-32 DAWLTSK
+32 GDWLRSK
-39 DRIQFVNCKYWKY
+39 PHIDFENCKYWKY
-52 GEPIKVEISF
+52 GEPIKLEVPF
-62 TDAFDYDYV
+62 ADAMDFDYV
-71 QIVNNVSDSV
+71 KITNHPGEVGNE
-81 NRKVYYC
+81 KVYYC

-95 VSDNLTIMYLDVDI
+95 ISDNLTVFYVDVDL

-114 FDGDG
+114 VDSTGV
-119 SPCWAKNAMIAKS
+119 PCWRHDAMIAKS
-132 TATINPPRGTA
+132 TATINPPRGTP

-153 SDFIDAGQSYGVV
+153 SNLITGGTEYGVV

-172 LADLDNLTY
+172 LTKLDSPTY
-181 QTSIIDGQYTAS
+181 TSAIIDGQYTAA
-193 PPYIMKGDSPSTIS
+193 PPYVMLANVTAISNIITSLNNKGY
-207 AIIRKVNDLGF
+207 
-218 TDAISGIYIFP
+218 TDAISGIYMFP
-229 TAYCNESILT
+229 LVYCDRTILT
-239 TTPQIPP
+239 NTPQIPP
-246 AEFYA
+246 GEFYA
-251 ADTVTITQPSK
+251 TEVVTINQPPK

-287 GETIKYRYEDF
+287 GEVVKYHYEDF
-298 EGSPAFRFRLCLAGG
+298 DGSPEFGFRLCLAGG
-313 SPTIIC
+313 SPSVVC
-319 YPLNYITS
+319 YPRNYITS
-327 DGNERKQL
+327 DIDERIQI

-408 DKLSQ
+408 DKLEQ
-413 FGNLFSGDGI
+413 FANLFSGDGI
-423 ASIFGKKSEKTEQTQ
+423 AGIFGKKQQKTEQTQ
-438 GLSIT
+438 GLSISEV
-443 DIADTL
+443 ADTL

-464 TAYQYDHAIKNAQ
+464 TAYQYDHAIKNAE

-536 GHTVNKWALIKR
+536 GHTVNKWGRIAR
-548 YHKKFD
+548 YHKTFD
-554 YYKCTSIQLFSDEA
+554 YYKCTSMQIFANAA
-568 RPEFARYHITSII
+568 RPEFARYHIMSIF

-587 WYYDDADISSA
+587 WYYDGGDISPA
-598 IGVPYNLENEVI
+598 IGIPYNLQNEVI

>member
-1 MRRNTSITLYKTRR
+1 MRRDTLITLYKTRR

-25 FGNSSER
+25 FGNAEER
-32 DAWLTSK
+32 NAWLASK
-39 DRIQFVNCKYWKY
+39 DSVMFTNCKYWKY
-52 GEPIKVEISF
+52 GEPIKVEIPF
-62 TDAFDYDYV
+62 TNAFDYDYV
-71 QIVNNVSDSV
+71 KIINKGDDVTAP
-81 NRKVYYC
+81 KIYYC

-95 VSDNLTIMYLDVDI
+95 ISDNLTIMYLDVDI

-114 FDGDG
+114 FNSDGT
-119 SPCWAKNAMIAKS
+119 PCWAKNAMIAKS
-132 TATINPPRGTA
+132 TATINPPRGTP

-153 SDFIDAGQSYGVV
+153 TDFISAGTEYGVV
-166 IYSSIN
+166 IYSTIDLTNLDSPRYLPAIIN
-172 LADLDNLTY
+172 
-181 QTSIIDGQYTAS
+181 GQYTAA
-193 PPYIMKGDSPSTIS
+193 PPYVMKADVDALSSIISTLNN
-207 AIIRKVNDLGF
+207 KGY
-218 TDAISGIYIFP
+218 TDAIAGIYIFP
-229 TAYCNESILT
+229 TRYCNSAVLT
-239 TTPQIPP
+239 NSPKLPYSN
-246 AEFYA
+246 FYVNNP
-251 ADTVTITQPSK
+251 VTINQPTK

-287 GETIKYRYEDF
+287 GEVIKYRYEDF
-298 EGSPAFRFRLCLAGG
+298 DGSPQFAFMLCLVGG
-313 SPTIIC
+313 SPSIVC
-319 YPLNYITS
+319 YPTNYITA
-327 DGNERKQL
+327 DVNEHTQL

-408 DKLSQ
+408 DKLEQ

-423 ASIFGKKSEKTEQTQ
+423 AGIFGKKQQKTEQTQ
-438 GLSIT
+438 GLSISEV
-443 DIADTL
+443 ADTL

-513 FMIATYTPTAEYA
+513 FMIATYTPIREYA

-536 GHTVNKWALIKR
+536 GHTVNKWGLIKR

-554 YYKCTSIQLFSDEA
+554 YYKCTSMQLFADEA
-568 RPEFARYHITSII
+568 RPEFARYHIMSII
-581 NRGVYL
+581 NRGVYF
-587 WYYDDADISSA
+587 WYYDDGDISPA
-598 IGVPYNLENEVI
+598 IGVPYNLQNEVI

>member
-1 MRRNTSITLYKTRR
+1 MRRDTTITLYKTRR

-25 FGNSSER
+25 FGNAEER
-32 DAWLTSK
+32 NAWLTSK
-39 DRIQFVNCKYWKY
+39 DRIMFANCKYWKY
-52 GEPIKVEISF
+52 GEPLKIEIPF

-71 QIVNNVSDSV
+71 QIVNNVSDPT
-81 NRKVYYC
+81 NRKIYYC

-95 VSDNLTIMYLDVDI
+95 VSDNLTIMYIDVDI

-114 FDGDG
+114 FNSDGT
-119 SPCWAKNAMIAKS
+119 PCWAKNAMIAKS

-153 SDFIDAGQSYGVV
+153 SDFISAGKTYGVV

-172 LADLDNLTY
+172 LSNLESPVY
-181 QTSIIDGQYTAS
+181 QTAIIDGQYTAA
-193 PPYIMKGDSPSTIS
+193 PPYVMLANVTAISNIITSLNNKGY
-207 AIIRKVNDLGF
+207 

-229 TAYCNESILT
+229 LRYCKQSILT
-239 TTPQIPP
+239 NSPQLPS
-246 AEFYA
+246 AEFYE
-251 ADTVTITQPSK
+251 TEVVTINQPSK
-262 CDGYTPVNNV
+262 CDGYTPLNNV

-287 GETIKYRYEDF
+287 GEVVKYRYEDF
-298 EGSPAFRFRLCLAGG
+298 DGSPQFGFRLCLAGG
-313 SPTIIC
+313 SPSIAC
-319 YPLNYITS
+319 YARNYITS
-327 DGNERKQL
+327 DVDERIQM
-335 AQKITVP
+335 AQKISVP

-362 RQAALNQAAESIRQA
+362 RQAALNQAAENIRQA

-408 DKLSQ
+408 DKLEQ

-423 ASIFGKKSEKTEQTQ
+423 AGIFGKKQQKTEQTQ
-438 GLSIT
+438 GLSISEV
-443 DIADTL
+443 ADTL

-464 TAYQYDHAIKNAQ
+464 TAYQYDHAIKNAE

-536 GHTVNKWALIKR
+536 GHTINKWGLIKR

-554 YYKCTSIQLFSDEA
+554 YYKCTSMQLFADEA
-568 RPEFARYHITSII
+568 RPEFARYHIMSII

-587 WYYDDADISSA
+587 WYYDNGDISPA
-598 IGVPYNLENEVI
+598 IGVPYNLPNEVI

>member
-1 MRRNTSITLYKTRR
+1 MRRDTTITLYKTRR

-25 FGNSSER
+25 FGNVEER
-32 DAWLTSK
+32 NAWLTSK
-39 DRIQFVNCKYWKY
+39 DRTMFTNCKYWKY
-52 GEPIKVEISF
+52 GEPLKVEIPF

-71 QIVNNVSDSV
+71 QIVNNVSDPV
-81 NRKVYYC
+81 NRKTYYC

-95 VSDNLTIMYLDVDI
+95 ISDNLTIMYVDVDI

-114 FDGDG
+114 FNSDGT
-119 SPCWAKNAMIAKS
+119 PCWAKNAMIAKS
-132 TATINPPRGTA
+132 TASINPPRGTP

-153 SDFIDAGQSYGVV
+153 SDFITPGNLYGVV

-172 LADLDNLTY
+172 LTNLDSPGY
-181 QTSIIDGQYTAS
+181 VSAIIDGQYTAA
-193 PPYIMKGDSPSTIS
+193 PPYVMKADVTSI
-207 AIIRKVNDLGF
+207 ANIIKTLNDKGY
-218 TDAISGIYIFP
+218 TDAIAGIYIFP
-229 TAYCNESILT
+229 GLYCNFTTLT
-239 TTPQIPP
+239 NSPQLPQTD
-246 AEFYA
+246 FYLSS
-251 ADTVTITQPSK
+251 TVTINRPSK

-287 GETIKYRYEDF
+287 GEVVKYRYEDF
-298 EGSPAFRFRLCLAGG
+298 DGSPQFAFRLCLAGG
-313 SPTIIC
+313 SPSIVC
-319 YPLNYITS
+319 YPTNYITA
-327 DGNERKQL
+327 DAEEHKQL

-408 DKLSQ
+408 DKLEQ

-423 ASIFGKKSEKTEQTQ
+423 AGIFGKKSQKTEQTQ

-443 DIADTL
+443 EVADTL

-464 TAYQYDHAIKNAQ
+464 TAYQYDHAIKNAE

-536 GHTVNKWALIKR
+536 GHTINKWGLIKR

-554 YYKCTSIQLFSDEA
+554 YYKCTSLQLFADEA
-568 RPEFARYHITSII
+568 RPEFARYHIMSIF

-587 WYYDDADISSA
+587 WYYNDGDISPA
-598 IGVPYNLENEVI
+598 IGIPYNLQNEVI